1 MKALPEIIGAFTR
14 GIGRSRV
21 SLFGAMIV
29 TVTTPFLFGAIIY
42 DVLFH
47 IDNTYIAGAIYM
59 LLGPAFIGGLILVF
73 LGLFFFKGKEEVRLF
88 TLDYLKGY
96 FTDPEKFS
104 RMRKLV
110 FFAVF
115 LTGINVLIVSLL
127 GYRTYHYMESVAFC
141 GEFCHTVMNP
151 ERTAYLNSPHS
162 RVTCVECHIGA
173 GADWFVKSKISGA
186 RQLFAVALDTYP
198 RPIETPVHG
207 LRPARDTCEE
217 CHRPEMFHGDKL
229 VVKDKFL
236 EDESNTHVKTVLLM
250 KIGSA
255 GDRASSSH
263 GIHWHVAPENKIFYK
278 PSDHSRMKI
287 PEVIQATTNGNIL
300 VYRSSAATAELQ
312 AAGKIGLT
320 SQRGED
326 PVAALRPTPAKS
338 HPASRPGT
346 GELVVGAGGKTA
358 SSPAPNQNISA
369 LIQAGGEAYGEFRE
383 MDCIDCHN
391 RPTHIY
397 LPPGVAL
404 DNKIM
409 SGAIDKSIP
418 FIKKKAMEVISRDYL
433 SQEEAKATI
442 AAELHDYYAKNY
454 SGVVDAQGDALRKSI
469 AGIQAAYA
477 ENVFPE
483 MNIKWGT
490 YTNHL
495 GHNDDVGCFRCH
507 DEDHQTEAG
516 EVISMDCNTCHT
528 ILAEDEQD
536 PEILRTLS
544 GN

>member
-1 MKALPEIIGAFTR
+1 MKTLPEIVTAFSK
-14 GIGRSRV
+14 GIARSRV
-21 SLFGAMIV
+21 SLIGAMIV
-29 TVTTPFLFGAIIY
+29 TVSTPFLFGAILY

-47 IDNTYIAGAIYM
+47 IDNTYFSAAIYM
-59 LLGPAFIGGLILVF
+59 LLGPAFTFGLILVF

-88 TLDYLKGY
+88 TLEYLQGY

-115 LTGINVLIVSLL
+115 LTGINVLIFSML
-127 GYRTYHYMESVAFC
+127 GYRTYHYMESVQFC

-162 RVTCVECHIGA
+162 RVSCVECHIGA

-186 RQLFAVALDTYP
+186 RQLFAVALNTYP

-229 VVKDKFL
+229 VIKDKFL
-236 EDESNTHVKTVLLM
+236 EDENNTHVKTVLMM
-250 KIGSA
+250 KVGSA
-255 GDRASSSH
+255 GDRATSSH

-278 PSDHSRMKI
+278 ASAHDRMTI
-287 PEVIQATTNGNIL
+287 PEVTLTRQDGTQV
-300 VYRSSAATAELQ
+300 VYRTSDADEIFNESGSA
-312 AAGKIGLT
+312 
-320 SQRGED
+320 GE
-326 PVAALRPTPAKS
+326 V
-338 HPASRPGT
+338 
-346 GELVVGAGGKTA
+346 
-358 SSPAPNQNISA
+358 
-369 LIQAGGEAYGEFRE
+369 RE

-397 LPPGVAL
+397 LPAGVAV
-404 DNKIM
+404 DNKILN
-409 SGAIDKSIP
+409 GDIDSSIP
-418 FIKKKAMEVISRDYL
+418 FIKKKAMEVVNKNYASQAEAAANIS
-433 SQEEAKATI
+433 
-442 AAELHDYYAKNY
+442 AELTEYYSKNF
-454 SGVVDAQGDALRKSI
+454 SAVADDKADALKRSI

-483 MNIKWGT
+483 MNVQWGT

-507 DEDHQTEAG
+507 DEEHETETG
-516 EVISMDCNTCHT
+516 EVISMDCDTCHT
-528 ILAEDEQD
+528 ILAEEEAD
-536 PEILRTLS
+536 PEILKSLS
-544 GN
+544 GM